1 MGTSPFRAAIAI
13 AATVVGFGGLAAGVS
28 AQEPPGFPVD
38 VFVEVLAPEAP
49 DVVNDLTVEFWSD
62 EIPGGSPL
70 STCSLGVP
78 SGNDLVAFA
87 QGVGCEVPGPGSYQ
101 IGVAGA
107 PTGATLSATC
117 QTFPA
122 LAEERISDTDPT
134 FTVDQLTTDVSCDV
148 LVVQPAVLIDKIV
161 SDGDAVPGDFTLEIY
176 GESGEPIT
184 ATDTSPELCGPGLPL
199 TNCAVVPLPAGD
211 YQLGELPTPG
221 YLASTVFCNGF
232 LPDLPRDV
240 FPAGVGEFS
249 LGVTEQ
255 SGAFPFAEC
264 SVTNAPFDG
273 SLVVEKVVVNDDGG
287 TATAADFTAEVYL
300 DGQALDLD
308 GTCDANGDCLTAT
321 LPVGEYRIGET
332 GPTGYTASVA
342 CSVTAE
348 PDYAII
354 TTPPNGLVDNEAIA
368 GDAALVEVVP
378 NGEVTCVIT
387 NDDVAPTPT
396 TTAPTTT
403 TPAPTTTDVGGQPV
417 TPTTLAPVLPPTG
430 SSTSNWVM
438 AILAAGLLATGTTLV
453 ALRRR

>member
-1 MGTSPFRAAIAI
+1 MSTSPFRAVIAI

-28 AQEPPGFPVD
+28 AQEPPGFEVD
-38 VFVEVLAPEAP
+38 VFIEVLAPGAQ
-49 DVVNDLTVEFWSD
+49 DVASDLTIEFWSD
-62 EIPGGSPL
+62 DTPGGSPV
-70 STCSLGVP
+70 STCEPDTPVG
-78 SGNDLVAFA
+78 DLLSAFA
-87 QGVGCEVPGPGSYQ
+87 QGGGCQVPELGSYQ
-101 IGVAGA
+101 IGVDGA
-107 PTGATLSATC
+107 PAGATLSATC
-117 QTFPA
+117 RTFSEA
-122 LAEERISDTDPT
+122 QQERISGAGTT
-134 FTVDQLTTDVSCDV
+134 FTVDQLTTDVECSIT
-148 LVVQPAVLIDKIV
+148 VVQPAVLIDKV
-161 SDGDAVPGDFTLEIY
+161 VTDGDAAPGDFTLEVY
-176 GESGEPIT
+176 GSSGSPIT
-184 ATDTSPELCGPGLPL
+184 ATDTSPDRCGPESPL

-211 YQLGELPTPG
+211 YQLGEIPTPG
-221 YLASTVFCNGF
+221 YLPSSVWCDGF
-232 LPDLPRDV
+232 LPEGPRDV

-255 SGAFPFAEC
+255 SGAFPFVQC
-264 SVTNAPFDG
+264 LVTNAPFDG
-273 SLVVEKVVVNDDGG
+273 TLVVEKVVVNDDGG

-300 DGQALDLD
+300 DGEVLDLD
-308 GTCDANGDCLTAT
+308 GTCDANGDCLSVT

-332 GPTGYTASVA
+332 GPAGYTPTVA

-348 PDYAII
+348 PDYAIG

-387 NDDVAPTPT
+387 NDDVAPTTT

-403 TPAPTTTDVGGQPV
+403 APAPTTTDAGGQPV
-417 TPTTLAPVLPPTG
+417 VPTTLAPVLPPTG